1 MVGLKRIYFFFG
13 VLCVI
18 TAIVAVTDT
27 TQYLKPLDAL
37 VFFILTGISLLAW
50 SQAG

>member
-1 MVGLKRIYFFFG
+1 MVSIKSIYLLFG

-27 TQYLKPLDAL
+27 TQYLRPLDAI
-37 VFFILTGISLLAW
+37 VFFILTGVSLLAW
-50 SQAG
+50 SQAS